1 MAVSADQTPSSTP
14 ARGAALALAGG
25 LIFSLAFTGLIAW
38 AGARLDAIRLLPD
51 TGYDWYYWR
60 LPDPTFWTRLT
71 AWGGYFLHQAFT
83 FWTIWY
89 AQTNRP
95 KYTAGLHWIN
105 WVALLGN
112 AAFIALHFI
121 QTHLFYDGLAQDISI
136 FMSQGSVIVLLI
148 WVLLMENG
156 RRGLFWGKKLPLGK
170 ANEQWARK
178 WHGYVFSW
186 AAVLTFWYHPMVNT
200 TGHLI
205 GFIYMFLLLL
215 QGSLF
220 FTRVHVNKWWT
231 VTLEVAV
238 LFHGTL
244 VALQQGTGIW
254 PMFFFGFGG
263 LFVITQMHGLGL
275 KLPVRLGIL
284 AAYIGGV
291 LVTYN
296 TRGWEKL
303 NEIIRIPAIDY
314 LGVVVLALLI
324 GGGLSLARRLR
335 RPTAASAPSSAAD

>member
-1 MAVSADQTPSSTP
+1 MTTSP
-14 ARGAALALAGG
+14 ASPTQERGASWALAGG
-25 LIFSLAFTGLIAW
+25 ILFSLAFTGLIAW
-38 AGARLDAIRLLPD
+38 AGARLDSIRLLPD
-51 TGYDWYYWR
+51 SGYDWYVWR
-60 LPDPTFWTRLT
+60 LPEPTFWTRLT
-71 AWGGYFLHQAFT
+71 AWGGYGLHQLFI

-89 AQTNRP
+89 AQTRRP
-95 KYTAGLHWIN
+95 KYTSGLHWIN

-112 AAFIALHFI
+112 AGFMALHFA

-170 ANEQWARK
+170 ENEQWARK

-205 GFIYMFLLLL
+205 GFIYMFFLLL

-220 FTRVHVNKWWT
+220 FTRMHVNKWWT

-244 VALQQGTGIW
+244 VALQQGNGIW

-275 KLPVRLGIL
+275 NLPTRLGIL
-284 AAYIGGV
+284 AAYLGGV
-291 LVTYN
+291 LWTYN
-296 TRGWEKL
+296 TRGWDKL

-314 LGVVVLALLI
+314 LGVGALALLI
-324 GGGLSLARRLR
+324 GGGLWLARRLR
-335 RPTAASAPSSAAD
+335 PHKTSSASAAAD

>member
-1 MAVSADQTPSSTP
+1 MSSSST
-14 ARGAALALAGG
+14 AQSENRGAAWALAGG
-25 LIFSLAFTGLIAW
+25 ILFSLAFTGLIAW
-38 AGARLDAIRLLPD
+38 AGARLDSIPLLPD
-51 TGYDWYYWR
+51 AGYDWYYWR
-60 LPDPTFWTRLT
+60 LPSPTLWNHLT

-89 AQTNRP
+89 AQSARRP
-95 KYTAGLHWIN
+95 KYTTGLHWIN

-112 AAFIALHFI
+112 AGFIFLHFV

-136 FMSQGSVIVLLI
+136 FMSQGSVVVLLI

-156 RRGLFWGKKLPLGK
+156 RRGLVWGKKLPLGEE
-170 ANEQWARK
+170 NVQWARK
-178 WHGYVFSW
+178 WHGYFFSW
-186 AAVLTFWYHPMVNT
+186 AAVLTFWYHPMVST
-200 TGHLI
+200 AGHLI
-205 GFIYMFLLLL
+205 GFVYMFLLLL

-244 VALQQGTGIW
+244 VALQQGNGIW

-275 KLPVRLGIL
+275 KLPVKLGIL

-296 TRGWEKL
+296 ARGWGKL
-303 NEIIRIPAIDY
+303 NEIIRIPLIDY
-314 LGVVVLALLI
+314 LGVAVLALLI
-324 GGGLSLARRLR
+324 GGGLWLARRR
-335 RPTAASAPSSAAD
+335 RPAKPAAAAAD